1 MIKINEYRAREMV
14 HLIQCLLPLAVQ
26 IPQQA
31 HKEIQA
37 SCPCKDWS
45 WGGRDRKML
54 VLVSQLLCLD
64 GGASASVRN
73 PASIPIGGGER

>member
-1 MIKINEYRAREMV
+1 MV

-64 GGASASVRN
+64 G
-73 PASIPIGGGER
+73 